1 MFDSLVQKLAP
12 AQHDSRV
19 AEASQDVRLH
29 SGPAG
34 CDVSL
39 EDVRSAGRRMLSRDA
54 VSSWSGGEVCG
65 TDGTVCA
72 RARGTRRQVFT
83 VDGALWATLEGTFS
97 DVSSFGLQL
106 LVCRSQQ
113 VCIGPLHA
121 VGVKAPRRGPLTLS
135 FPERVSK
142 VLWHPDGTAFLTSG
156 TQCLLW
162 DRDLLPFVGTA
173 DATEEVGRAACEIKS
188 LDDSV
193 VCSLDQAA
201 FSHDGTFLVA
211 VRSES
216 GVQRALVWKVCLKPL
231 RVECLQRTAL
241 PPGLQV
247 VRVRFASS
255 KSIAFISD
263 KSILFHTFGMVP
275 RLPLGPMVQ
284 RIGFPINVIADV
296 TRGSSPT
303 LFVAVDNMLLWSKVS
318 LPLQDFK
325 VAELP
330 KEVDSV
336 TSLVAHVDGDW
347 SLFALSSNEG
357 TTFCH
362 VLSQSE
368 KSGTGTV
375 PVAEEGAEGDP
386 EIKAEAPGPKKAKNA
401 DPFTQQDFIKC
412 ARYCMSAWE
421 DSSAKVLETVREAAR
436 ANLEVR
442 HPLSIGN
449 ALTTLNDASEL
460 KAAAERQDRALRV
473 REPSIKIKENIER
486 ESRRWWHGAVDK
498 VTVKLS
504 DSNGKSFMER
514 LVTAMQ
520 EEAPLHK
527 PPRQPVDAQKEL
539 TTQLAALGKELTK
552 AQCEAGL
559 LKNAVDASMRDASIA
574 WGSDERI
581 KGAVL
586 RIREVSQADTLIS
599 SLSETVASAVKE
611 ATRSPKLLQGGDAV
625 GTLSASLL
633 ARLQPDMQP
642 LKSDL
647 QRLTDDTAGTCAE
660 LASSSQEHLREA
672 RHQVS
677 LH

>member
-1 MFDSLVQKLAP
+1 MFDSLVQRLAP
-12 AQHDSRV
+12 VHDSRV
-19 AEASQDVRLH
+19 AEASREVRLH
-29 SGPAG
+29 SGPG

-39 EDVRSAGRRMLSRDA
+39 EEVRSAGRRMLSRDA

-83 VDGALWATLEGTFS
+83 VDGALWATLEGNFS

-216 GVQRALVWKVCLKPL
+216 GAPRKTRHVHKLFPMLVFLRTPGVQRALVWKVCLKPL

-275 RLPLGPMVQ
+275 RQ
-284 RIGFPINVIADV
+284 
-296 TRGSSPT
+296 
-303 LFVAVDNMLLWSKVS
+303 
-318 LPLQDFK
+318 
-325 VAELP
+325 
-330 KEVDSV
+330 
-336 TSLVAHVDGDW
+336 
-347 SLFALSSNEG
+347 
-357 TTFCH
+357 
-362 VLSQSE
+362 VL
-368 KSGTGTV
+368 
-375 PVAEEGAEGDP
+375 P
-386 EIKAEAPGPKKAKNA
+386 EIGNHI
-401 DPFTQQDFIKC
+401 DPQLFNIITQGHIHLLLFLRPPSNRTLC
-412 ARYCMSAWE
+412 
-421 DSSAKVLETVREAAR
+421 VRTSFF
-436 ANLEVR
+436 
-442 HPLSIGN
+442 H
-449 ALTTLNDASEL
+449 
-460 KAAAERQDRALRV
+460 RQ
-473 REPSIKIKENIER
+473 
-486 ESRRWWHGAVDK
+486 
-498 VTVKLS
+498 
-504 DSNGKSFMER
+504 
-514 LVTAMQ
+514 LV
-520 EEAPLHK
+520 
-527 PPRQPVDAQKEL
+527 
-539 TTQLAALGKELTK
+539 
-552 AQCEAGL
+552 
-559 LKNAVDASMRDASIA
+559 
-574 WGSDERI
+574 
-581 KGAVL
+581 
-586 RIREVSQADTLIS
+586 
-599 SLSETVASAVKE
+599 
-611 ATRSPKLLQGGDAV
+611 
-625 GTLSASLL
+625 
-633 ARLQPDMQP
+633 
-642 LKSDL
+642 
-647 QRLTDDTAGTCAE
+647 
-660 LASSSQEHLREA
+660 
-672 RHQVS
+672 
-677 LH
+677 